1 MRYYAFGL
9 TLIFAVMAATCWGQV
24 SDSCKTTII
33 TPEVDRVVGM
43 LQSASGQIDA
53 AAKQS
58 GIDGAKREFSE
69 TLVSATTFGACLGGL
84 DEKKFAGIL
93 EIRRIDK
100 QVGASNGGA
109 GSTSLVPSG
118 SVPALLGLAVEYGG
132 LTEAFN
138 GTTVTFRTT
147 PAKLIGAMAN
157 LYGPNAKL
165 SDDKTLSA
173 LQRVSLSASFDTSRT
188 DGASTSSGSKLLAN
202 YQQLSQATI
211 RIVFINDRDPLA
223 AKNWKRIRALS
234 LSPPSQNVAE
244 GAKNLMAPL
253 TRIKSYRA
261 ALDEAMKV
269 FDPSGSIPAST
280 ALENAFIAY
289 LEDVQKLTALVPDW
303 QQRVDTYVAAR
314 LTLDEQHK
322 KLYKQI
328 SKAPSL
334 TFEYDFNR
342 PPVVSATAGTGT
354 TPPST
359 ASVTPPDLSTAG
371 LVFVASML
379 ESEYTL
385 NATANF
391 FNETRPGM
399 RGNFRDFQVAGKW
412 DIPIGH
418 VPAFIAKGTLTLGG
432 LFERLHQKPL
442 GIDLLINDQKV
453 NQPGNIGVFQAKYS
467 IPVGDSGI
475 QIPISFTA
483 SNRTE
488 LIKEKDMRGNIGIT
502 FDLDKLLA
510 KK

>member
-1 MRYYAFGL
+1 
-9 TLIFAVMAATCWGQV
+9 
-24 SDSCKTTII
+24 
-33 TPEVDRVVGM
+33 M
-43 LQSASGQIDA
+43 LQSASGQTDPT
-53 AAKQS
+53 AKQN
-58 GIDGAKREFSE
+58 GVDNARQEFSD

-132 LTEAFN
+132 LTEAFS

-157 LYGPNAKL
+157 MYGPDAKL
-165 SDDKTLSA
+165 PNDKTLSA

-188 DGASTSSGSKLLAN
+188 DSASTNSGSKLLAN
-202 YQQLSQATI
+202 YQQLSQATM
-211 RIVFINDRDPLA
+211 RIILMNDRDPLA
-223 AKNWKRIRALS
+223 AKNWKKIRALS
-234 LSPPSQNVAE
+234 LSPPSQSVAE
-244 GAKNLMAPL
+244 QAKNLMAPL
-253 TRIKSYRA
+253 TRIKNYDA
-261 ALDEAMKV
+261 ALDNAMKV
-269 FDPSGSIPAST
+269 FDPSGTIPTST
-280 ALENAFIAY
+280 ALENAFTTY

-303 QQRVDTYVAAR
+303 QKRVDTYVAAR
-314 LTLDEQHK
+314 LKLDEQHK
-322 KLYKQI
+322 KLYRQI

-342 PPVVSATAGTGT
+342 PPVVSATAGTST

-359 ASVTPPDLSTAG
+359 ASVTPPDLSTAS
-371 LVFVASML
+371 LVFVASMF

-385 NATANF
+385 NSTVNF

-399 RGNFRDFQVAGKW
+399 SGNFRDFQVAGKW
-412 DIPIGH
+412 DIPIGR
-418 VPAFIAKGTLTLGG
+418 VPAFIAKGTLTFSG
-432 LFERLHQKPL
+432 LFEHLHQKPL
-442 GIDLLINDQKV
+442 GIALLINDQKV

-475 QIPISFTA
+475 QIPISFTT

-502 FDLDKLLA
+502 FDLDKLFT

>member
-1 MRYYAFGL
+1 MRHYGL
-9 TLIFAVMAATCWGQV
+9 RSIIIFTVMTTTCRGQV

-33 TPEVDRVVGM
+33 TPEVNRVVGM
-43 LQSASGQIDA
+43 LQSASGLTDA
-53 AAKQS
+53 TAKQK
-58 GIDGAKREFSE
+58 GIEGARQEFSD

-100 QVGASNGGA
+100 QVGASSGGA
-109 GSTSLVPSG
+109 GSTNLVPSG

-132 LTEAFN
+132 LTEAFS
-138 GTTVTFRTT
+138 GTTVTLRTT

-157 LYGPNAKL
+157 LYGPDAKF
-165 SDDKTLSA
+165 SDDKTFSA

-188 DGASTSSGSKLLAN
+188 DGASTNSGSKLLAN
-202 YQQLSQATI
+202 YQQLSQATM
-211 RIVFINDRDPLA
+211 RIIFINDRDPLA
-223 AKNWKRIRALS
+223 TKNWKKIRTLS
-234 LSPPSQNVAE
+234 LSPPSKNVAE
-244 GAKNLMAPL
+244 EAKNLMAPL
-253 TRIKSYRA
+253 TRIKNYDA

-269 FDPSGSIPAST
+269 FDPSGSIPTAT
-280 ALENAFIAY
+280 ALENAFITY
-289 LEDVQKLTALVPDW
+289 LEDVQKVTTLVPDW
-303 QQRVDTYVAAR
+303 QQRVDSYVLAR
-314 LTLDEQHK
+314 LKLDEQHK

-342 PPVVSATAGTGT
+342 PPVVSATASTSTT
-354 TPPST
+354 TPSTPSV
-359 ASVTPPDLSTAG
+359 SPPDLSAVS

-385 NATANF
+385 NATGNF

-399 RGNFRDFQVAGKW
+399 SGNFRDFQVSGKW
-412 DIPIGH
+412 DIPIGR
-418 VPAFIAKGTLTLGG
+418 VPAFVAKGTLTFGG
-432 LFERLHQKPL
+432 LFEHLHQKPL
-442 GIDLLINDQKV
+442 GADLLINDQKV
-453 NQPGNIGVFQAKYS
+453 NQPGNMGVFQAKYS

-488 LIKEKDMRGNIGIT
+488 LIKERDMRGNIGIT
-502 FDLDKLLA
+502 FDLDKLLT